1 MSSHVLISKHRAKSF
16 SNHTLGLSSSP
27 KVFGYSTFVHIPQQH
42 RSKLDLKATKCI
54 FLGYFLDQKG
64 YKCYPPVTK
73 KFYNSMDVTF
83 FENQPYYSTIDIQ
96 GENRIQEYQ
105 FWEIETMTE
114 PQTLES
120 VIVHNSNPIPP
131 APSLSF
137 QTNEFIDTEPSTP
150 LCLISSQIANNN
162 EFIIYSRKK
171 KKSQEDI
178 EQ

>member
-1 MSSHVLISKHRAKSF
+1 
-16 SNHTLGLSSSP
+16 
-27 KVFGYSTFVHIPQQH
+27 
-42 RSKLDLKATKCI
+42 
-54 FLGYFLDQKG
+54 
-64 YKCYPPVTK
+64 
-73 KFYNSMDVTF
+73 MDVTF

-131 APSLSF
+131 APSLPL
-137 QTNEFIDTEPSTP
+137 QANEFIDTEPSTP

-178 EQ
+178 EQWTHIGLIDETEPNLVPKETHSSNIDSNPNELEDDFFFFFFFR